1 MPLCLLILCY
11 IDYGHMSL
19 FKTAHT
25 ITPPRQARD
34 SGRSVVNRII
44 HASLWSV
51 VILPCVVCGHL
62 VSQDTDSMQS
72 LSHVILVAIST
83 AFQCFTTLPY
93 GLILCSV
100 CAQNVLSA
108 CQVCLFHLIQL
119 LPWCPAT
126 IYHSQAP
133 NPAEQNWRECVF
145 SVAGLAGIQGLV
157 DSDLQFHLMIKR
169 ADGVIDKIA

>member
-1 MPLCLLILCY
+1 M
-11 IDYGHMSL
+11 
-19 FKTAHT
+19 
-25 ITPPRQARD
+25 
-34 SGRSVVNRII
+34 
-44 HASLWSV
+44 
-51 VILPCVVCGHL
+51 
-62 VSQDTDSMQS
+62 
-72 LSHVILVAIST
+72 
-83 AFQCFTTLPY
+83 
-93 GLILCSV
+93 
-100 CAQNVLSA
+100 
-108 CQVCLFHLIQL
+108 QL